1 MRALFV
7 LTTSESKR
15 LIGKAVARMEL
26 VQRAREKGKLLIS
39 HGSTNVYV
47 IEEILGKEMASELW
61 CRDHYVSGVLL
72 RGNLCT
78 ILGTD
83 KPPILIL
90 NKGKVEAPALTMAEI
105 LKGFDQNSAFIKGAN
120 CLDPEGNTAAFVAH
134 PEGGTIGWAIGHL
147 WAQGIPLITPVG
159 LEKLIPSVKKA
170 VSLCGQQT
178 FDYCQGLKVGLVPM
192 IGAQVVTEIEALK
205 TLAGV
210 EAFHIAS
217 GGQSGSE
224 GAVTLVCEG
233 EPASV
238 RKAIDLVE
246 SIKGEPPL
254 LPRKAICETCVL
266 TSPAQP
272 KDYKFEGSREAV
284 HVRREKRGGSSSLFA
299 EPLRIP
305 ILQ

>member
-26 VQRAREKGKLLIS
+26 VQRAREKGRLLIS

-105 LKGFDQNSAFIKGAN
+105 LKGFDRNSAFIKGAN
-120 CLDPEGNTAAFVAH
+120 CLDPEGNAAAFVAH

-210 EAFHIAS
+210 EAFQIAS

-233 EPASV
+233 GPAAV
-238 RKAIDLVE
+238 RKAINLVE

-272 KDYKFEGSREAV
+272 KDYKFEVPG
-284 HVRREKRGGSSSLFA
+284 KRCMFEGKKEEDLPSY
-299 EPLRIP
+299 
-305 ILQ
+305 LQNR

>member
-7 LTTSESKR
+7 LTASESKR
-15 LIGKAVARMEL
+15 LIGKAVARMER
-26 VQRAREKGKLLIS
+26 VQRAMEKGKILIS

-47 IEEILGKEMASELW
+47 VEELLGREKASELW
-61 CRDHYVSGVLL
+61 SRENYVSGVLL

-90 NKGKVEAPALTMAEI
+90 NKGKVEVPALTMAEI

-210 EAFHIAS
+210 EAVHIAS

-272 KDYKFEGSREAV
+272 KNYKFEVPGKRCMFEG
-284 HVRREKRGGSSSLFA
+284 EKEEDLPSY
-299 EPLRIP
+299 
-305 ILQ
+305 LQNR

>member
-7 LTTSESKR
+7 LTASESKR
-15 LIGKAVARMEL
+15 LIGKAVARMER
-26 VQRAREKGKLLIS
+26 VRRALEKGKILIS

-47 IEEILGKEMASELW
+47 IEEILGREKAAELW

-90 NKGKVEAPALTMAEI
+90 NKGKAEAPALTMAET
-105 LKGFDQNSAFIKGAN
+105 LKGFDRNSVFIKGAN

-192 IGAQVVTEIEALK
+192 IGAEAVTEIEALRI
-205 TLAGV
+205 LAGV
-210 EAFHIAS
+210 ESFHVSS
-217 GGQSGSE
+217 GGVSGSE

-233 EPASV
+233 DAAPV
-238 RKAIDLVE
+238 GKAIELVE

-254 LPRKAICETCVL
+254 LPRKAVCETCVL
-266 TSPAQP
+266 TSPIQP
-272 KDYKFEGSREAV
+272 AGYKYEGLSKRCLFEGKRE
-284 HVRREKRGGSSSLFA
+284 EDL
-299 EPLRIP
+299 PP
-305 ILQ
+305 YLQNR

>member
-7 LTTSESKR
+7 LTASESKR

-26 VQRAREKGKLLIS
+26 IQRAMKKGKLLIS

-47 IEEILGKEMASELW
+47 VEEILGKEIASELW
-61 CRDHYVSGVLL
+61 CRDNYVSGALL

-78 ILGTD
+78 IPAGD

-105 LKGFDQNSAFIKGAN
+105 LKGFDQNSAFVKGAN
-120 CLDPEGNTAAFVAH
+120 CLDPEGNAAAFVAH

-147 WAQGIPLITPVG
+147 WSQGIPLITPVG
-159 LEKLIPSVKKA
+159 LEKMIPSVKKA

-192 IGAQVVTEIEALK
+192 VGARVVTEVESLK
-205 TLAGV
+205 SLAGV

-233 EPASV
+233 ESTAV
-238 RKAIDLVE
+238 RKAIGLIE

-254 LPRKAICETCVL
+254 LPRKAVCETCVL
-266 TSPAQP
+266 TSPVQP
-272 KDYKFEGSREAV
+272 KGYRFEVSGKRCMFEGKK
-284 HVRREKRGGSSSLFA
+284 EKDL
-299 EPLRIP
+299 PLY
-305 ILQ
+305 LQNR

>member
-26 VQRAREKGKLLIS
+26 VQRARKKGKLLIS

-47 IEEILGKEMASELW
+47 IEEILGREMASELW

-178 FDYCQGLKVGLVPM
+178 LDYCQGLKVGLVPM
-192 IGAQVVTEIEALK
+192 IGAQVVTEIEALR

-217 GGQSGSE
+217 GGQNGSE

-233 EPASV
+233 ESASV

-272 KDYKFEGSREAV
+272 KDYKFEGLG
-284 HVRREKRGGSSSLFA
+284 KRCMFEGKKEEDL
-299 EPLRIP
+299 PP
-305 ILQ
+305 YLQNR

>member
-192 IGAQVVTEIEALK
+192 TGAQVVTEIEALRI
-205 TLAGV
+205 LAGV
-210 EAFHIAS
+210 EAYHIAS

-233 EPASV
+233 DPGSIQ
-238 RKAIDLVE
+238 KAIGLVE

-272 KDYKFEGSREAV
+272 KGYKFEVPG
-284 HVRREKRGGSSSLFA
+284 KRCMFERKKEEDL
-299 EPLRIP
+299 PP
-305 ILQ
+305 YLQNR

>member
-105 LKGFDQNSAFIKGAN
+105 LKGFDRNSAFIKGAN
-120 CLDPEGNTAAFVAH
+120 CLDSEGNTAAFVAH

-205 TLAGV
+205 TLTGV

-272 KDYKFEGSREAV
+272 KDYKFEVPG
-284 HVRREKRGGSSSLFA
+284 KRCMFEGKKEEDL
-299 EPLRIP
+299 PLY
-305 ILQ
+305 LQNR